1 MSLKNVNNTPK
12 VAKKHKNY
20 QERLLMLKESTNKLE
35 EINQWLANSKRKYF
49 KMNQSLLTFLDFYK
63 EIEKIAN

>member
-1 MSLKNVNNTPK
+1 
-12 VAKKHKNY
+12 
-20 QERLLMLKESTNKLE
+20 MLKESTNKLE